1 MNYTR
6 PFHSTGLWLAAAF
19 IAAGV
24 LAASAQST
32 NAPMVI
38 DASTIRTISDRNIFD
53 PNRTPHTTYARR
65 STPQR
70 EPDSFSFVGS
80 MSYEKGD
87 FAFFDGTM
95 PEFHKAVQVDDSI
108 STFKVAAIDPDSVT
122 LVENTNE
129 IILQLGDQMR
139 DDGTGKFVPASSN
152 AGYNSSS
159 TGGGTRRN
167 SRFSF
172 RRNRNGFN
180 RGGNNPGGP
189 GAAAPATPGNQPPSP
204 DDNMTPPDDNSQ
216 QPPVII
222 VPVDPNGQPIDQTPD
237 NTTPNQ

>member
-1 MNYTR
+1 
-6 PFHSTGLWLAAAF
+6 
-19 IAAGV
+19 
-24 LAASAQST
+24 
-32 NAPMVI
+32 MVI
-38 DASTIRTISDRNIFD
+38 DASTIRSISDRNIFD

-95 PEFHKAVQVDDSI
+95 PAFHKAAQVDDTI
-108 STFKVAAIDPDSVT
+108 STFKIAAIDPDSVT

-129 IILQLGDQMR
+129 IVLQLGDQMR
-139 DDGTGKFVPASSN
+139 DNGSGKFVPASSN
-152 AGYNSSS
+152 AGYNSGS
-159 TGGGTRRN
+159 TSGGTRRN

-172 RRNRNGFN
+172 RRNRN

-189 GAAAPATPGNQPPSP
+189 SAAAAPASPGNQPPSP
-204 DDNMTPPDDNSQ
+204 DDSMTPPDDSTPQ
-216 QPPVII
+216 GPIII

-237 NTTPNQ
+237 NPTPNQ